1 MTVLTTTRRTQIWKA
16 HGLDFK
22 LKIYDVHCT
31 GKAAGMIDVVTN
43 SATTSDIN
51 MEAGMLATTKDDT
64 LTNWIRAHNASDAE
78 FANAIE
84 RFKYSC
90 AGYCVIAFLLGLADR
105 HNDNIMMTKKGHLF
119 HIDFGHSLGHYRK
132 LLGLVYVDKSDT
144 VFMPQYVHVLGG
156 LESANYKSFVALC
169 SRGYNILRKSR
180 DTVVTLFALMLSSG
194 LKELA
199 SYADILFLYTRF
211 RSELSDDDASAFFTQ
226 VLAASLAG
234 KTLQVRRRLMLRRND
249 RSLGN

>member
-1 MTVLTTTRRTQIWKA
+1 MTTRRTQIWKA

-194 LKELA
+194 LKAPTFSSSTRA
-199 SYADILFLYTRF
+199 SAPNSRTTTHRPSLHRCWQRVLLERRF
-211 RSELSDDDASAFFTQ
+211 RYDDD
-226 VLAASLAG
+226 
-234 KTLQVRRRLMLRRND
+234 
-249 RSLGN
+249 